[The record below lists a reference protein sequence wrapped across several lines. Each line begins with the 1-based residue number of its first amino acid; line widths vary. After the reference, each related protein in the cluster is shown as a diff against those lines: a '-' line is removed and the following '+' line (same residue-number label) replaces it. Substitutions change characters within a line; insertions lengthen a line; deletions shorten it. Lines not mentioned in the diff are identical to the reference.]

1 MSTKG
6 LTPQEIEYIPELF
19 EGIQNQLDNLLL
31 ERRTDIFRELKSATQ
46 KAIETGE
53 DCGKVEVKLKTVITS
68 GGVVCGY
75 KSSLEYV
82 TQFKVKDESGTETFD
97 PSAPDLFD
105 QDGNASAEVKEG
117 MKMLGSGDTAPVGEI
132 AETAESGETVDVE
145 TVSEDD
151 VKVPP
156 VKVDGLDESKP
167 LADLLKSEGLTVGD
181 LETYLQK
188 QGTLGLTMTIDKS
201 PIVEKYVRM
210 NLPSIIRN
218 ILKDKESDPFKEDE
232 MF

>member
-1 MSTKG
+1 M
-6 LTPQEIEYIPELF
+6 F
-19 EGIQNQLDNLLL
+19 EGIQGQLDNLLL

-53 DCGKVEVKLKTVITS
+53 DCGKVEIKLRTVITS

-105 QDGNASAEVKEG
+105 QDGNASAEVKDG
-117 MKMLGSGDTAPVGEI
+117 MNMLGSGDETPVAEI
-132 AETAESGETVDVE
+132 AESAESGETVDVE
-145 TVSEDD
+145 TIPED
-151 VKVPP
+151 KYIPP
-156 VKVDGLDESKP
+156 VKVDGLDESIS
-167 LADLLKSEGLTVGD
+167 LAELLKTEGLTVGD

-188 QGTLGLTMTIDKS
+188 LGTLGMTMSIDKS

-218 ILKDKESDPFKEDE
+218 IIKDKGSATGTEDKE
-232 MF
+232 F